1 MSQVGC
7 DNVNPLTVGA
17 RHAATRRL
25 RYNPFMAT
33 DFSQVLAS
41 IEPAGDA
48 GYQVTVPPDWLQG
61 RTVFGGMQ
69 MAIATRVMRAAM
81 SDEQRALPLRSAQMT
96 FVGPVNG
103 GEPIS
108 VRAQVLRT
116 GRSATHARCDLAHGE
131 GGVAC
136 TVVGIFGVSRMSQFV
151 REMPRPDRGRGPDD
165 GSISMDAGLL
175 VPAFLQHFEAR
186 VAVGALPYSG
196 YAEPRSLV
204 YVRLRDRECGPEDAL
219 LALADALPSPAIAM
233 LRKPAPV
240 SSLNWMIEIL
250 RDPAQ
255 LDLHDWVLI
264 DTEVRAGTDGY
275 LSQTSLLYGADG
287 HAYSVSHQTVGVF
300 G

>member
-1 MSQVGC
+1 M
-7 DNVNPLTVGA
+7 P
-17 RHAATRRL
+17 
-25 RYNPFMAT
+25 T

-41 IEPAGDA
+41 IAPAGDA
-48 GYQVTVPPDWLQG
+48 GYEVTVPPDWLQG
-61 RTVFGGMQ
+61 RAVFGGMQ
-69 MAIATRVMRAAM
+69 MAIATRAMRAAM
-81 SDEQRALPLRSAQMT
+81 SGEQRALPLRSAQMT

-108 VRAQVLRT
+108 LHAQVLRT
-116 GRSATHARCDLAHGE
+116 GRSATHARCDLAHGD

-151 REMPRPDRGRGPDD
+151 RELPRPDPGRSPDD
-165 GSISMDAGLL
+165 GLVSLDEGLL

-204 YVRLRDRECGPEDAL
+204 YVRLRDRDCGPEDAL
-219 LALADALPSPAIAM
+219 LALADVLPTPAVAM
-233 LRKPAPV
+233 LRKAAPV

-250 RDPAQ
+250 RDPAR

-287 HAYSVSHQTVGVF
+287 HAYSASHQTVGVF